1 MTLLINP
8 VIVSVLLMSLL
19 CLFRFNVLLS
29 LLISALVAGML
40 DHMPLTES
48 MNVLIDGMQGNLKT
62 ALSYVILGAIAAA
75 ISRTQ
80 LTAYLIKIV
89 SHFISHKK
97 YLLILS
103 IALISCFSQNLV
115 PIHVAFIPL
124 LIPPLLSLFNR
135 LKIDRRAV
143 ACALTFGLT
152 TPYMVLPVGFGLTFQ
167 DLLRDNLEKNGIN
180 VTLNDVTHTMYFA
193 AICMIAGLFLAIFVF
208 YRKPKE
214 YKEIEL
220 AKIDLEN
227 LTMTRK
233 EWGVLAGLIL
243 TLVLQI
249 VTMNLPL
256 SGLLGFILMV
266 ILGGIKYSNVN
277 EIFDDGLKTMGFIA
291 FVILV
296 AAGYGEVLRH
306 GGAVQEL
313 VNFVIPWIK
322 QSKFLAIFLM
332 LLIGLIVT
340 MGIGTSFGTIPI
352 IATLFCPICIEL
364 GFSIPLTIFIL
375 GVAGALGDAGSPAS
389 ETTMGTT
396 VGLNADRQHDHIKDT
411 CIPTFIFYNG
421 PLLILGSI
429 IAMFL

>member
-1 MTLLINP
+1 
-8 VIVSVLLMSLL
+8 
-19 CLFRFNVLLS
+19 
-29 LLISALVAGML
+29 
-40 DHMPLTES
+40 
-48 MNVLIDGMQGNLKT
+48 
-62 ALSYVILGAIAAA
+62 
-75 ISRTQ
+75 
-80 LTAYLIKIV
+80 
-89 SHFISHKK
+89 
-97 YLLILS
+97 
-103 IALISCFSQNLV
+103 
-115 PIHVAFIPL
+115 
-124 LIPPLLSLFNR
+124 
-135 LKIDRRAV
+135 
-143 ACALTFGLT
+143 
-152 TPYMVLPVGFGLTFQ
+152 
-167 DLLRDNLEKNGIN
+167 DNLEKNGIN

-396 VGLNADRQHDHIKDT
+396 VGLNADKQHDHIKDT

>member
-1 MTLLINP
+1 
-8 VIVSVLLMSLL
+8 
-19 CLFRFNVLLS
+19 
-29 LLISALVAGML
+29 
-40 DHMPLTES
+40 
-48 MNVLIDGMQGNLKT
+48 
-62 ALSYVILGAIAAA
+62 
-75 ISRTQ
+75 
-80 LTAYLIKIV
+80 
-89 SHFISHKK
+89 
-97 YLLILS
+97 
-103 IALISCFSQNLV
+103 
-115 PIHVAFIPL
+115 HVAFIPL

-396 VGLNADRQHDHIKDT
+396 VGLNADKQHDHIKDT